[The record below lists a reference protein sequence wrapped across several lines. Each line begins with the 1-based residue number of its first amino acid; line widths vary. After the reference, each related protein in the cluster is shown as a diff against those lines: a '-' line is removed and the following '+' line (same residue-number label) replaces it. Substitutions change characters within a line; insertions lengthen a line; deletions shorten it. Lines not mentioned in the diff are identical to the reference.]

1 MLSLKASFLKILEH
15 PTAILAAKKTKT
27 PFEKQM
33 YMAFVV
39 LGKGIQEAPTE
50 EELELWLSFMWDILE
65 RLGLSKE

>member
-1 MLSLKASFLKILEH
+1 MINLKSAFLKILEH

-33 YMAFVV
+33 HMAFVV
-39 LGKGIQEAPTE
+39 LGKGIEESQSE
-50 EELELWLSFMWDILE
+50 EEFDLWLSFMWDILE